1 MPERFTLT
9 EKIDLGMLANDLAE
23 VLSGEGYGIDVNAD
37 DVMRGLVPFI
47 DTIAPDALPPE
58 QRFGIGG

>member
-1 MPERFTLT
+1 MAERFTLT
-9 EKIDLGMLANDLAE
+9 EKIDLGMLANDIAE
-23 VLSGEGYGIDVNAD
+23 LLSREEYGIDVDSD

-47 DTIAPDALPPE
+47 DMIAPGHLPPE